1 MAVLPELLLRQAQA
15 HPSRIALQGPDS
27 AFSYSQ
33 MMQVANAL
41 ADQLRGLGVKR
52 AGLCGDNSTAWI
64 LADLACLLADVV
76 CVPVP
81 VFFSKSQ
88 TSHLIERASLDCL
101 LSAEPGAGSEP
112 LSHGVWLRHLQVTG
126 AGAWMPEA
134 TAKITFTSG
143 STGTPKGVCLSAA
156 QMTATTL
163 ALKER
168 LAGVELQK
176 HLCIL
181 PLATLLENIAGV
193 YLPLLMGA
201 TVTVS
206 PLESLGMTG
215 SSGLDLRR
223 LVAGINE
230 NAPQSLILVPELAM
244 ALVAAAEQGQLDSQT
259 FRFLAVG
266 GGRVSPELLAR
277 GRTAG
282 LPLYEGYGLSECS
295 SVVALNV
302 PGDECEGTVGRPLS
316 HVEVKVDPDHHILI
330 RGATQLGYLGDEPEG
345 GGGCEQWLD
354 TGDLGAL
361 DTEGFLTVNGRA
373 KNLLIT
379 SFGRNISPEWL
390 ESELIQTLGAQQA
403 VVFGDG
409 APNPSALVVIRDGR
423 SPAQLRSALTSVN
436 AGLPDYAR
444 LEALYIRR
452 QQLTQAAG
460 YLTTNGRPVRHQIQ
474 ADLPTLLAGAF
485 PIFTSNLFTST
496 LSTNQPGELHMAFFD
511 RLQQETAE
519 AREHVTGAPAVRA
532 IAEGR
537 FSLEAY
543 TWFLTQAYHHVRHT
557 VPLMMACGGRLPD
570 RMEFVRKA
578 LVEYI
583 DEEYGHQE
591 WILNDLEACGTDK
604 ELIRN
609 GKPDLSI
616 ELMVSYLYDQ
626 INRGNPAAFFGM
638 VQVLEGTSIELA
650 TPLGEQIQKLLG
662 LPDEAFSY
670 LYSHGAL
677 DQEHFEFFRNLMNDI
692 TDPDDQQAIT
702 ESARVVYRLYGD
714 MLHNIPLP
722 ASHKEQKHEAA

>member
-1 MAVLPELLLRQAQA
+1 MAALPELLQRQALA
-15 HPSRIALQGPDS
+15 HPSRTALKGPDS
-27 AFSYSQ
+27 EISYSQ
-33 MMQVANAL
+33 MMQAAEAL
-41 ADQLRGLGVKR
+41 ADQLRRLGVER
-52 AGLCGDNSTAWI
+52 VGLVGDNSLAWI
-64 LADLACLLADVV
+64 LADLACLLAEVV

-101 LSAEPGAGSEP
+101 LSDERGTGSEH
-112 LSHGVWLRHLQVTG
+112 LGHGVWLRHLPVTG
-126 AGAWMPEA
+126 AGAWMPET

-143 STGTPKGVCLSAA
+143 STGTPKGVCLSSA
-156 QMTATTL
+156 QMTSTTL

-168 LAGVELQK
+168 LAGVQLQQ

-201 TVTVS
+201 TVTVA
-206 PLESLGMTG
+206 PLQSLGMTG
-215 SSGLDLRR
+215 SSGLDLGR
-223 LVAGINE
+223 LVVGINQGK
-230 NAPQSLILVPELAM
+230 PQSLILVPELAL
-244 ALVAAAEQGQLDSQT
+244 ALVAAAEKGQLDSQS

-277 GRTAG
+277 GHAVG

-295 SVVALNV
+295 SVVALNK
-302 PGDECEGTVGRPLS
+302 PGDECKGTVGKPLS
-316 HVEVKVDPDHHILI
+316 HVEVMVGPDHHIMV
-330 RGATQLGYLGDEPEG
+330 RGNTHLGYLGDEPEG
-345 GGGCEQWLD
+345 DEWLD
-354 TGDLGAL
+354 TGDLGRL
-361 DTEGFLTVNGRA
+361 SPEGFLTVNGRA

-379 SFGRNISPEWL
+379 SFGRNVSPEWL
-390 ESELIQTLGAQQA
+390 ESELIQALGAQQA

-409 APNPSALVVIRDGR
+409 EPNPSALVVIRDGR
-423 SPAQLRSALTSVN
+423 SPGQLRSALTALNV
-436 AGLPDYAR
+436 GLPDYAR

-452 QQLTQAAG
+452 QLLTQAAG
-460 YLTTNGRPVRHQIQ
+460 HLTTNGRPVRHCIQ
-474 ADLPTLLAGAF
+474 ADLPTLISDSF
-485 PIFTSNLFTST
+485 QIFMNLSVACSTSSHM
-496 LSTNQPGELHMAFFD
+496 PGEFHMAFFD

-519 AREHVTGAPAVRA
+519 ARVHVTGAPVVKA

-543 TWFLTQAYHHVRHT
+543 TWFLTQAFHHVKHT
-557 VPLMMACGGRLPD
+557 VPLMMACGARLPE

-583 DEEYGHQE
+583 DEEYGHHE
-591 WILNDLEACGTDK
+591 WILNDLEVCGGDK
-604 ELIRN
+604 DQIRN

-677 DQEHFEFFRNLMNDI
+677 DQEHFEFFRNLMNDV
-692 TDPDDQQAIT
+692 TDPDDQQAIIDA
-702 ESARVVYRLYGD
+702 ARVVYRLYGD

-722 ASHKEQKHEAA
+722 ASRKEQNHEAA

>member
-1 MAVLPELLLRQAQA
+1 MAALPELLACEAQA

-27 AFSYSQ
+27 AFSYGQ
-33 MMQVANAL
+33 MMQAAEAL
-41 ADQLRGLGVKR
+41 AEQLRLLGVKR
-52 AGLCGDNSTAWI
+52 AGLCGDNSLAWI
-64 LADLACLLADVV
+64 LADLACLMTGVV

-81 VFFSKSQ
+81 VFFSSSQ

-101 LSAEPGAGSEP
+101 LSGEQGTGSEH
-112 LSHGVWLRHLQVTG
+112 LGHGVWLRHLPVTG

-134 TAKITFTSG
+134 TSKITFTSG
-143 STGTPKGVCLSAA
+143 STGTPKGVCLSSA

-168 LAGVELQK
+168 LDGVALQR

-201 TVTVS
+201 TVIVA
-206 PLESLGMTG
+206 PLQSLGMTG
-215 SSGLDLRR
+215 SSGLDLGS
-223 LVAGINE
+223 LVSGINQHR
-230 NAPQSLILVPELAM
+230 PHSLILVPELAM
-244 ALVAAAEQGQLDSQT
+244 ALVAAAEQRQLDSRP

-277 GRTAG
+277 GRAAG
-282 LPLYEGYGLSECS
+282 LPLFEGYGLSECS

-302 PGDECEGTVGRPLS
+302 PGAQCEGSVGKPLS
-316 HVEVKVDPDHHILI
+316 HVELMVDTDRHII
-330 RGATQLGYLGDEPEG
+330 VRGNTHLGYLGDEPEADD
-345 GGGCEQWLD
+345 WLD
-354 TGDLGAL
+354 TGDLGAMTP
-361 DTEGFLTVNGRA
+361 DGFLLVNGRA
-373 KNLLIT
+373 KNVLIT

-390 ESELIQTLGAQQA
+390 ESELIQALGAQQA

-409 APNPSALVVIRDGR
+409 EPNPSALVVIRDGR
-423 SPAQLRSALTSVN
+423 SPEQLRGDLAALN
-436 AGLPDYAR
+436 ASLPDYAR
-444 LEALYIRR
+444 LQALYIRR
-452 QQLTQAAG
+452 DPLTQAAG
-460 YLTTNGRPVRHQIQ
+460 HLTTNGRPVRHRIQ
-474 ADLPTLLAGAF
+474 SDLPTLLAAAF
-485 PIFTSNLFTST
+485 PLFSST
-496 LSTNQPGELHMAFFD
+496 LSVNQSGDSHMAFFD

-519 AREHVTGAPAVRA
+519 ARAHVTGAPVVSA

-543 TWFLTQAYHHVRHT
+543 TWFLTQAYHHVKHT
-557 VPLMMACGGRLPD
+557 VPLMMACGGRLPE

-583 DEEYGHQE
+583 EEEYGHHE
-591 WILNDLEACGTDK
+591 WILNDLEACGADK
-604 ELIRN
+604 EQIRN

-626 INRGNPAAFFGM
+626 INRCNPAAFFGM

-662 LPDEAFSY
+662 LPNQAFSY

-692 TDPDDQQAIT
+692 TDPDDQQAIIDA
-702 ESARVVYRLYGD
+702 ARVVYRLYGD
-714 MLHNIPLP
+714 MLHSIPLP
-722 ASHKEQKHEAA
+722 ADRKEQAHAAA